1 MEALRTHKGK
11 RLLQIVA
18 VILAMIVMT
27 AAHVLTLRRA
37 TRRREEYSLVCE

>member
-11 RLLQIVA
+11 RFLQIVA

-27 AAHVLTLRRA
+27 AAHVLTLRRP